1 MHKPGYYRKNRFY
14 FFLIAPSVAIMAWL
28 TLYPVLRV
36 VILSLFDYNY
46 ITDIKLFTGL
56 KNFRDLLGSSLFQDS
71 FFNTLVFSL
80 IATVAE
86 VLFGLLLAFAFDG
99 HFPGKKPFMTIA
111 IFPMMLS
118 TMVVS
123 AIWKTLYHNDIGL
136 LNYLLRSIGLS
147 PVGWLI
153 DPSRALYSI
162 ILIDIWQWTP
172 FAFILLQASMQSIPR
187 EIFEAAQIDGARY
200 FQISFRI
207 TLPIIASQILLVAML
222 RTIDTFKLFGKVYAL
237 TQGGPGNST
246 ETLST
251 FIYREG
257 FSYFN
262 LGRACAASLLTLF
275 VVALISL
282 VYIKKIL
289 GEEGINA

>member
-1 MHKPGYYRKNRFY
+1 MHVPKYIKNNIFY
-14 FFLIAPSVAIMAWL
+14 FAIIAPSVVIMAWL
-28 TLYPVLRV
+28 TLYPVIQV
-36 VILSLFDYNY
+36 MSLSLFDYNFISDVKKFVGFDNY
-46 ITDIKLFTGL
+46 KEILKSTLF
-56 KNFRDLLGSSLFQDS
+56 RDS
-71 FFNTLVFSL
+71 FFNTLQFSL
-80 IATVAE
+80 IATFFE
-86 VLFGLLLAFAFDG
+86 VGLGLLLAFVFDG
-99 HFPGKKPFMTIA
+99 QFSGKRSFMTIV

-136 LNYLLRSIGLS
+136 LNYLLRSAGAS

-153 DPSRALYSI
+153 DPAKALYSI

-172 FAFILLQASMQSIPR
+172 FAFIMLQASMQSIPK
-187 EIFEAAQIDGARY
+187 EIFEAAQIDGARTS
-200 FQISFRI
+200 QIAFRI
-207 TLPIIASQILLVAML
+207 TIPILASQIMLVAML

-262 LGRACAASLLTLF
+262 LGRASTASLLTLL
-275 VVALISL
+275 VVSLISL

-289 GEEGINA
+289 QEDGPNA

>member
-1 MHKPGYYRKNRFY
+1 
-14 FFLIAPSVAIMAWL
+14 
-28 TLYPVLRV
+28 
-36 VILSLFDYNY
+36 
-46 ITDIKLFTGL
+46 
-56 KNFRDLLGSSLFQDS
+56 
-71 FFNTLVFSL
+71 
-80 IATVAE
+80 
-86 VLFGLLLAFAFDG
+86 
-99 HFPGKKPFMTIA
+99 
-111 IFPMMLS
+111 MMLS

-136 LNYLLRSIGLS
+136 LNYILRSAGMS

-153 DPSRALYSI
+153 DPAKALYSI

-172 FAFILLQASMQSIPR
+172 FAFIMLQASMQSIPK
-187 EIFEAAQIDGARY
+187 EIFEAAQIDGARSG
-200 FQISFRI
+200 QISFRI
-207 TLPIIASQILLVAML
+207 TIPILSSQIMLVAML

-262 LGRACAASLLTLF
+262 LGRASTASLLTLL
-275 VVALISL
+275 VVTLISL
-282 VYIKKIL
+282 FYIKKIL
-289 GEEGINA
+289 QEDGANA

>member
-1 MHKPGYYRKNRFY
+1 MHVSKYIKNNIFY
-14 FFLIAPSVAIMAWL
+14 FAIIAPSVAIMAWL
-28 TLYPVLRV
+28 TLYPVIQV
-36 VILSLFDYNY
+36 MSLSLFDYNFISDVKKFVGFDNY
-46 ITDIKLFTGL
+46 KEILT
-56 KNFRDLLGSSLFQDS
+56 SSLFRDS
-71 FFNTLVFSL
+71 FFNTLQFSL
-80 IATVAE
+80 IATFFE
-86 VLFGLLLAFAFDG
+86 VGLGLLLAFVFHG
-99 HFPGKKPFMTIA
+99 EFRGKRSFMTIV

-136 LNYLLRSIGLS
+136 LNYILRSAGMS

-153 DPSRALYSI
+153 DPAKALYSI

-172 FAFILLQASMQSIPR
+172 FAFIMLQASMQSIPK
-187 EIFEAAQIDGARY
+187 ETFEAAQIDGARSS
-200 FQISFRI
+200 QIAFRI
-207 TLPIIASQILLVAML
+207 TIPILTSQIMLVAML

-262 LGRACAASLLTLF
+262 LGRASTASLLTLL
-275 VVALISL
+275 VVTLISL
-282 VYIKKIL
+282 FYIKKIL
-289 GEEGINA
+289 QEDGAHA

>member
-1 MHKPGYYRKNRFY
+1 MHVSKYIKNNIFY
-14 FFLIAPSVAIMAWL
+14 FVIIAPSVAIMAWL
-28 TLYPVLRV
+28 TLYPVLQV
-36 VILSLFDYNY
+36 MGLSLYDYNFISDVKKFVGLDNY
-46 ITDIKLFTGL
+46 KQILQSGLF
-56 KNFRDLLGSSLFQDS
+56 RDS
-71 FFNTLVFSL
+71 FFNTLQFSL
-80 IATVAE
+80 IATFFE
-86 VLFGLLLAFAFDG
+86 VGLGLLLAFVFDG
-99 HFPGKKPFMTIA
+99 QFRGKRSFMTIV

-136 LNYLLRSIGLS
+136 LNALLRNAGLS

-153 DPSRALYSI
+153 DPAKALYSI

-172 FAFILLQASMQSIPR
+172 FAFIMLQASMQSIPR
-187 EIFEAAQIDGARY
+187 EIFEAAQIDGARSH
-200 FQISFRI
+200 QIAFRI
-207 TLPIIASQILLVAML
+207 TIPILTSQIMLVAML

-262 LGRACAASLLTLF
+262 LGRASTASLLTLL
-275 VVALISL
+275 VVTLISMF
-282 VYIKKIL
+282 YIKRIL
-289 GEEGINA
+289 QEDGANA